1 MSISLEAL
9 EAEVLKLPT
18 GSRAHLL
25 DRLIASLET
34 DADNAE
40 AWALEAERRDAEVD
54 GCKVSTVPSAELL
67 ERLRTELR

>member
-1 MSISLEAL
+1 
-9 EAEVLKLPT
+9 
-18 GSRAHLL
+18 
-25 DRLIASLET
+25 LET